1 MLIEGVEYT
10 ENTKD
15 TNNKVPSDENDFDTG
30 GDSSS
35 RTENE
40 LTCEI
45 ITQLRR
51 DRKDGRWRI

>member
-15 TNNKVPSDENDFDTG
+15 SNNRVPSDENDFDTG

-40 LTCEI
+40 LMCGI
-45 ITQLRR
+45 ITQLGG
-51 DRKDGRWRI
+51 DRKDGW

>member
-30 GDSSS
+30 GDSVTEGS
-35 RTENE
+35 RVTTGCTGLGSRNKGQK
-40 LTCEI
+40 L
-45 ITQLRR
+45 
-51 DRKDGRWRI
+51 DHG